1 MDKMEYLEQA
11 LEAVRTFK
19 PMSEQEVTALLGRT
33 AEAAS
38 NGEYELFKT
47 ETRFDATAHNPQ
59 WLG

>member
-1 MDKMEYLEQA
+1 
-11 LEAVRTFK
+11 LEAARTFK
-19 PMSEQEVTALLGRT
+19 PMNEQEVAALLGRT

-38 NGEYELFKT
+38 EGKFELFKT